1 MFWTTT
7 SPPTSSSD
15 GNAARNTRR
24 VSSRMIEPP
33 TRASAGKAP
42 RRDVSTGLAR
52 TTTSPSTRVRIRPVG
67 EASVNAAGRTPVTA
81 SEPVILAHRDASGC
95 AVASKLPSHVVAAS
109 EEGIAPTSQAKRS
122 ASETAARGGRDG
134 PGGDADAR
142 RDETTSARTRA
153 TRREGREA
161 RTRAR
166 RAMACG
172 EASRLGRFPRQDR
185 RSSSFLASIPVNASQ
200 TVGRF
205 FELPRGERAKARSR
219 ALAHRRPTTH
229 DGAASRRLATR
240 IALAPAA
247 AGAFPTPPAALP
259 AGFEPIEDGG
269 AVNRRAKI

>member
-1 MFWTTT
+1 M
-7 SPPTSSSD
+7 D
-15 GNAARNTRR
+15 R
-24 VSSRMIEPP
+24 
-33 TRASAGKAP
+33 
-42 RRDVSTGLAR
+42 
-52 TTTSPSTRVRIRPVG
+52 
-67 EASVNAAGRTPVTA
+67 
-81 SEPVILAHRDASGC
+81 
-95 AVASKLPSHVVAAS
+95 
-109 EEGIAPTSQAKRS
+109 
-122 ASETAARGGRDG
+122 
-134 PGGDADAR
+134 GGDADAR

-153 TRREGREA
+153 RRDAKDEKRGRARDAPWRVARRRVSGVSRDKTGGRRRE
-161 RTRAR
+161 
-166 RAMACG
+166 
-172 EASRLGRFPRQDR
+172 
-185 RSSSFLASIPVNASQ
+185 LASIPVNASQ